1 LPLDAIVKLQP
12 VLTGLGIGLALVLVL
27 LVLLPSKE
35 RKLVRGP
42 LVWLAIYAGTRGA
55 MGLLQP
61 EQFPI
66 KILHFAAVFAWCA
79 ALIRCLFLLFGST
92 RLSRV
97 VGRPWPKIVRDVVQA
112 ILYVVIAL
120 ISLRAIGLD
129 PGQLLTTS
137 ALLTAILGFSMQ
149 DTLGN
154 LFAGLS
160 LQAQQTIAVGDW
172 VRWEEGSE
180 GVGEVTEINW
190 RATHFLTNNRVRVIV
205 PNGVLARAV
214 VRNYSRPTHVVRLEV
229 AISLPYPVS
238 PERVRSLILDGIRGV
253 PGVLIEP
260 EPHLIVVGFGDAGID
275 YSVRY
280 FVDDYAQRERISGA
294 VRQRIVYAVGRAG
307 IEIPF
312 PHRVL
317 DVGSGFA
324 SLVPSLT
331 PPPVSEGRDLAA
343 QLARFEF
350 FKILTPA
357 EIASL
362 VSGSRTALYAPG
374 EAILRQGDSGGDLF
388 ALERGRVEVVVSP
401 EGRPPLR
408 VTVLES
414 GAVFGELAFLT
425 GGRRTASVHAL
436 AECEVI
442 AVARTA
448 FKQVV
453 DSNPAV
459 AERLTTRLA
468 DRMEQI
474 DKAVSDATDGDS
486 RSIRDNELLLQKIR
500 KFFAG

>member
-1 LPLDAIVKLQP
+1 
-12 VLTGLGIGLALVLVL
+12 
-27 LVLLPSKE
+27 
-35 RKLVRGP
+35 
-42 LVWLAIYAGTRGA
+42 
-55 MGLLQP
+55 
-61 EQFPI
+61 
-66 KILHFAAVFAWCA
+66 
-79 ALIRCLFLLFGST
+79 
-92 RLSRV
+92 
-97 VGRPWPKIVRDVVQA
+97 
-112 ILYVVIAL
+112 
-120 ISLRAIGLD
+120 
-129 PGQLLTTS
+129 
-137 ALLTAILGFSMQ
+137 
-149 DTLGN
+149 
-154 LFAGLS
+154 
-160 LQAQQTIAVGDW
+160 
-172 VRWEEGSE
+172 
-180 GVGEVTEINW
+180 
-190 RATHFLTNNRVRVIV
+190 
-205 PNGVLARAV
+205 
-214 VRNYSRPTHVVRLEV
+214 
-229 AISLPYPVS
+229 
-238 PERVRSLILDGIRGV
+238 
-253 PGVLIEP
+253 
-260 EPHLIVVGFGDAGID
+260 VGFGDAGID

-459 AERLTTRLA
+459 AERLATRLA